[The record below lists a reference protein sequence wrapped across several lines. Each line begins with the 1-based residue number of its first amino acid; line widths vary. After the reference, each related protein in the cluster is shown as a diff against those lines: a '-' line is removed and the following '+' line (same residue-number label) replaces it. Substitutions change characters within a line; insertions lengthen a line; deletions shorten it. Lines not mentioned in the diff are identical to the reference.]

1 MNSRTAA
8 GAAERLWGVRV
19 MNEPIISPWLIYWV
33 GRLDMIQGF
42 CGIAGFFLTGITF
55 FVGIIKFVDNDYYS
69 DTANKRFWSS
79 LKKLV
84 CVALIFDALAS
95 FIPTRDEAIA
105 MYVARCTTPAN
116 IKATGEFADKAIDKL
131 IEKILK
137 ASKTVKEKEK

>member
-1 MNSRTAA
+1 
-8 GAAERLWGVRV
+8 
-19 MNEPIISPWLIYWV
+19 MNEPIVSPWLIYWI

-95 FIPTRDEAIA
+95 FIPTKDEAIA
-105 MYVARCTTPAN
+105 MYVARRITPAN
-116 IKATGEFADKAIDKL
+116 IKAAGEFTDKAVDKL

-137 ASKTVKEKEK
+137 ASKAIKE